1 MITMKENKQEI
12 CDKLLEALRAT
23 SAAGAIENNDL
34 VELRYIKE
42 ENGDEIVRPIFRDGA
57 GKPHSKYGG
66 YYDVN
71 VTGDSGIAVIM
82 DVVKQFVCH
91 MW

>member
-1 MITMKENKQEI
+1 MKINERENKQEI

-23 SAAGAIENNDL
+23 RAAGIEENNDL
-34 VELRYIKE
+34 VELRYIK
-42 ENGDEIVRPIFRDGA
+42 DDRREIVRPIFRDGC
-57 GKPHSKYGG
+57 GKDG

-71 VTGDSGIAVIM
+71 VAGDSGVAVIM
-82 DVVKQFVCH
+82 DVVKQFVRK